1 MLWTSWFFCHC
12 YNILPNISGLT
23 RPTSFSTH
31 SVLQNIIGNNLELHD
46 LKEMS
51 LWPGDSSKTFQTD
64 LNILDKFYH
73 EAPPCALNTLP
84 RLCRQQL
91 PMFTNSGYFYSSWLL
106 WRNLRSFQFILNQS
120 MEWWAILDTF
130 NCFMPSSNES
140 HKFFAF
146 DYFRNYNCST

>member
-1 MLWTSWFFCHC
+1 
-12 YNILPNISGLT
+12 
-23 RPTSFSTH
+23 
-31 SVLQNIIGNNLELHD
+31 
-46 LKEMS
+46 MS

-91 PMFTNSGYFYSSWLL
+91 PMFTNSGYLYSSWLL

-146 DYFRNYNCST
+146 DHFRNYNCSTQNTLWISNTLLTYYAFKKTTGPLCYYMC